1 MRKQSYEVVL
11 RADDGKDTVFS
22 VSEVNESGAKRK
34 VLAAVKGGYGVEVVS
49 VVQKVYDGSGIRI
62 V

>member
-1 MRKQSYEVVL
+1 MTKQSYEVVL
-11 RADDGKDTVFS
+11 RSDDGHDTVFS
-22 VSEVNESGAKRK
+22 VSEASESNAKRK

-49 VVQKVYDGSGIRI
+49 VVQKLYDGVSIRI